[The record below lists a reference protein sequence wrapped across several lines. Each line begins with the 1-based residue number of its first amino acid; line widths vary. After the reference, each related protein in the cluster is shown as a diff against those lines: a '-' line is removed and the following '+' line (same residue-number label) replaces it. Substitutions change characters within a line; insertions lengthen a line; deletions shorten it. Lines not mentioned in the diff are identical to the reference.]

1 MKKKELRITA
11 KEIRK
16 SLDIATVSKN
26 IVAKILE
33 LDIYKSAKNVMIFYP
48 LKDEIDLLKLA
59 EDNHKNFYLPRV
71 NGEKL
76 ECCPLKGGLKQG
88 RFGIMEPVSECVICP
103 NLDIIFVPALAVDN
117 EGNRL
122 GYGGGFYDR
131 FLKDIKTTKIVPIS
145 KSLVFDNI
153 PTEDFDIK
161 IDMIITD

>member
-59 EDNHKNFYLPRV
+59 EDNDKNFYLP
-71 NGEKL
+71 
-76 ECCPLKGGLKQG
+76 
-88 RFGIMEPVSECVICP
+88 S
-103 NLDIIFVPALAVDN
+103 NLCLFVDI
-117 EGNRL
+117 
-122 GYGGGFYDR
+122 
-131 FLKDIKTTKIVPIS
+131 FLH
-145 KSLVFDNI
+145 L
-153 PTEDFDIK
+153 
-161 IDMIITD
+161 